1 MVIDFRRT
9 KRSEHSTL
17 YIDGE
22 EVERVESFKFLGVH
36 ISADLTWS
44 TNISHQVGKAQ
55 QRLYFL
61 RKLRQA
67 QLPQRLLVNFYRSTI
82 ESLLTYCC
90 TLWFNCC
97 TAEDKRK
104 LQRVVRA
111 AERAIGTSLTPL
123 RDIYTGRLQQKASI
137 TIKDPSHPGHSLF
150 PPFPLV
156 NATGPSGQ
164 RQTDSTEVFTHRLSN
179 MPYLHPDWRIT
190 ALPTLMDITP
200 YL

>member
-137 TIKDPSHPGHSLF
+137 IIKDPSHPGHSLF
-150 PPFPLV
+150 SPL
-156 NATGPSGQ
+156 PSGK
-164 RQTDSTEVFTHRLSN
+164 RYRSIRSKTNRLNRSFY
-179 MPYLHPDWRIT
+179 PQAVKH
-190 ALPTLMDITP
+190 ALPP
-200 YL
+200 P